1 LPQNAFKSQK
11 LQETSPMQVR
21 IERSNLA
28 KGACHA
34 FAIVATILCVSASGW
49 AGETVLHS
57 FPGGANGSAPVGILA
72 LDSAGNLYGATNQ
85 GGLNGACSGESCGI
99 VYELSPASGG
109 GWTETV
115 LYSFMGSTDGGNP
128 NSGVILDSAG
138 NLYGTTLWGG
148 DTDCSSV
155 GCGTVYE
162 LVRGSGGSWTEK
174 ILYEFTGESDG
185 GNPIG
190 GLVFDSAGNLYGTTS
205 AWGDLGGCENNGCG
219 AVFEL
224 SPASGG
230 TWTETTL
237 HTFSHLVGDGNAP
250 AASLAI
256 DAHGNLYGTTPLGGL
271 FPNYC
276 PEGCG
281 TLFELMP
288 AAGGSFHYGVI
299 YQFGATATDGQNSA
313 GGVILVEGKIYG
325 TTANGGSAS
334 SGTVWELSGSSR
346 GWTETI
352 LHSFLSG
359 TDGHSPTSTLVFGPR
374 AIYGTTENGGNTS
387 TACSGGCGTIFRLAP
402 SGSTWTEAPFFR
414 FSGAN
419 GSKPNT
425 SGLIEDAAGNLYGI
439 TSLGGSSKD
448 GVVFEFAH

>member
-1 LPQNAFKSQK
+1 LQK
-11 LQETSPMQVR
+11 NLQETSPMHVQ
-21 IERSNLA
+21 IDRSNLA
-28 KGACHA
+28 KSARRA
-34 FAIVATILCVSASGW
+34 FAIFAAIVCVTASGW
-49 AGETVLHS
+49 AAETVLHS
-57 FPGGANGSAPVGILA
+57 FPGGANGSAPAGILA
-72 LDSAGNLYGATNQ
+72 TDSAGNLYGTTNQ
-85 GGLNGACSGESCGI
+85 GGLSGNCSGGTCGV

-115 LYSFMGSTDGGNP
+115 LYSFLGTTDGGNP
-128 NSGVILDSAG
+128 QSGVILDSAG

-185 GNPIG
+185 GDPIG
-190 GLVFDSAGNLYGTTS
+190 GLVFDTAGNLYGTTS
-205 AWGDLGGCENNGCG
+205 AWGDLGGCNNNGCG

-250 AASLAI
+250 AASLTI
-256 DAHGNLYGTTPLGGL
+256 DAHGNLYGTTPLGGS

-281 TLFELMP
+281 TVFELAS

-299 YQFGATATDGQNSA
+299 HQFGATATDGQNSA
-313 GGVILVEGKIYG
+313 GGIILVEGKIYG
-325 TTANGGSAS
+325 TTANGGSAGA
-334 SGTVWELSGSSR
+334 GTVWELSGSSR

-352 LHSFLSG
+352 LHSFLGG
-359 TDGHSPTSTLVFGPR
+359 TDGQSPTSTMVFGQYG
-374 AIYGTTENGGNTS
+374 AIYGTTEYGGNT
-387 TACSGGCGTIFRLAP
+387 TACAPGCGTIFRLAP
-402 SGSTWTEAPFFR
+402 SGSTWAESPFFR
-414 FSGAN
+414 FNSTN
-419 GSKPNT
+419 GRLPNN
-425 SGLIEDAAGNLYGI
+425 SGLTKDAAGNLYGV
-439 TSLGGSSKD
+439 TGLGGSSND
-448 GVVFEFAH
+448 GVVFEITY

>member
-1 LPQNAFKSQK
+1 
-11 LQETSPMQVR
+11 MQVR

-28 KGACHA
+28 KGACRA
-34 FAIVATILCVSASGW
+34 FAIVATILCISASGW

-57 FPGGANGSAPVGILA
+57 FPGGANGSAPAGILA
-72 LDSAGNLYGATNQ
+72 MDSAGNLYGATNQ

-115 LYSFMGSTDGGNP
+115 LYSFLGTTDGANP

-148 DTDCSSV
+148 DTNCSSV

-185 GNPIG
+185 GNPLG
-190 GLVFDSAGNLYGTTS
+190 GLVFDSRGNLYGTTS

-250 AASLAI
+250 SASLTI
-256 DAHGNLYGTTPLGGL
+256 GGLGVIYGTTPLGGL
-271 FPNYC
+271 YPNYC

-281 TLFELMP
+281 TVFGLTP
-288 AAGGSFHYGVI
+288 VAGGSFRYGVI
-299 YQFGATATDGQNSA
+299 YQFGATATDAQNPG
-313 GGVILVEGKIYG
+313 GGVILLERKIYG
-325 TTANGGSAS
+325 TTANGGSVGA
-334 SGTVWELSGSSR
+334 GTFWELSGGSR

-352 LHSFLSG
+352 LHSFLGG
-359 TDGHSPTSTLVFGPR
+359 TDGQSPTATMVVGP
-374 AIYGTTENGGNTS
+374 AGTIYGTTENGGNT
-387 TACSGGCGTIFRLAP
+387 TACTSGGCGIIFRVKNFDA
-402 SGSTWTEAPFFR
+402 GWTEAPFFR
-414 FSGAN
+414 FNETN
-419 GSKPNT
+419 GNRP
-425 SGLIEDAAGNLYGI
+425 SGLIKDAAGNLYGV
-439 TSLGGSSKD
+439 TGLGGSSND
-448 GVVFEFAH
+448 GVVFEIPF